1 MLTVRPAQLK
11 EGWRACEL
19 VALLDST
26 EQCKRELNEVSTRD
40 NVSRRE
46 VYPVKY
52 YFNDERISM
61 KSISL

>member
-1 MLTVRPAQLK
+1 MRPAQLK

-26 EQCKRELNEVSTRD
+26 EQCKRELDEVSTRD

-52 YFNDERISM
+52 FFSD
-61 KSISL
+61 